1 MLLYLKIEHIAIS
14 SKSVEDSDKFFIELL
29 GMKKERDF
37 VVPDDLIE
45 QFFGVRKNQRILRYE
60 NDELSVEAFIMDDD
74 SIAIDTFT
82 HTCLLIEDR
91 EKLIKKARQ
100 LNFKVIRVPRKNN
113 TGFYLF
119 LKDNFGNLFE
129 IK

>member
-1 MLLYLKIEHIAIS
+1 VLLYLKIEHIAIS